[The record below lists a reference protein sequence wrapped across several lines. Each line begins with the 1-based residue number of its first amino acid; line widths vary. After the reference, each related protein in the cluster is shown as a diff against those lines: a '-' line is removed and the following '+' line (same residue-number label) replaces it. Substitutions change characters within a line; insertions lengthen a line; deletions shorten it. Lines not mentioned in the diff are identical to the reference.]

1 MVNNVYDSLIFNYL
15 DIIIIPVVMDLK
27 LEEAYCKIITVM
39 TASPIC
45 VHYFNKI

>member
-1 MVNNVYDSLIFNYL
+1 MLNNVYDSLIFNYL

-27 LEEAYCKIITVM
+27 LGEAYCKIITVM

-45 VHYFNKI
+45 EYLLQ